1 MTSIGFGSTLVR
13 LRMESKSQDR
23 ELRLLER
30 RIQDLDNPRELYH
43 KLEQIKRARPLN
55 HEEFSAQVRA
65 MNDLGELTNE
75 ATALA
80 RALGFLPSL
89 VEDNKGRFILGESYL
104 EDIDWYWSQ
113 YLEESAKQ
121 SNSLDL
127 YLCFF
132 LVARALPIWEKRF
145 KEAQSLLEQ
154 GFWGFD
160 ITENQAEPDD
170 EFDRSVDWGA
180 DEWSEEEQSEDPL
193 NIAGQ
198 QFRLPLRK
206 DEGWHELVI
215 ELEYTL
221 PLRKLV
227 EALRTALMDPCLSN
241 MSVLRELYS
250 SYNSEKTAHWLAR
263 EGFFDDWHD
272 FSQLDFEEFPD
283 WANSG
288 QAVTS
293 LIGSLIGGR
302 SIRLDGLCENS
313 FVYNILNPDERE
325 HAFQSAYAALQ
336 VNFSGNRKAA
346 TQNLQEE
353 IFTDLM
359 SLALDRPELLFPAA
373 DNSIEDYARK
383 NSLGEFYEEGSMIR
397 VKEGSFENY
406 RGHIVKL
413 DREGRFADVSLPV
426 FGRQTIVR
434 FELWQLEPADYGY

>member
-1 MTSIGFGSTLVR
+1 M
-13 LRMESKSQDR
+13 
-23 ELRLLER
+23 ER

-43 KLEQIKRARPLN
+43 KLEQIKRVRPLN
-55 HEEFSAQVRA
+55 NEEFKAQIRA

-80 RALGFLPSL
+80 RVLGFLPSL
-89 VEDNKGRFILGESYL
+89 GEDSEEDRFVLGDNCL
-104 EDIDWYWSQ
+104 EEIDWYWFQ

-127 YLCFF
+127 YLSFF
-132 LVARALPIWEKRF
+132 ALERVLPIWEKRF
-145 KEAQSLLEQ
+145 KEAKSLLEQ

-160 ITENQAEPDD
+160 ITENQAEPDE
-170 EFDRSVDWGA
+170 EFDKSVDWGA

-198 QFRLPLRK
+198 QFQLPLK
-206 DEGWHELVI
+206 KNEPWHELVI

-221 PLRKLV
+221 PLRKLF
-227 EALRTALMDPCLSN
+227 ETLRTTLMNPCLSN
-241 MSVLRELYS
+241 MSLLRELYS
-250 SYNSEKTAHWLAR
+250 SYDFEKTAHWLAR
-263 EGFFDDWHD
+263 EGFFDDWDD
-272 FSQLDFEEFPD
+272 FSQPDFEEFPD
-283 WANSG
+283 WANSC

-293 LIGSLIGGR
+293 LIGSIIGGR
-302 SIRLDGLCENS
+302 SIKFDGLCENS

-346 TQNLQEE
+346 AQKLEEE

-373 DNSIEDYARK
+373 DNSIENFVRET
-383 NSLGEFYEEGSMIR
+383 SLGELYEEGSMIR

-413 DREGRFADVSLPV
+413 DREGRFADVSIAV
-426 FGRQTIVR
+426 FGRQTTIR
-434 FELWQLEPADYGY
+434 FELWKLEPADYGY